1 MSKKLFVRIGS
12 NPTNDLVIDGIDSFH
27 MELFRDTEGNV
38 FISDLN
44 TQSGTRVNSRKLDDY
59 IQLNENDKVYLA
71 ETILFDWKKILK
83 QFDGKDSSTNQSKQT
98 PKAEPKVARDKQ
110 KSVKR
115 DYMEIALIY
124 GAILAMMAYF
134 PSLGL

>member
-1 MSKKLFVRIGS
+1 MSKKVYVRIGS
-12 NPTNDLVIDGIDSFH
+12 NPTNDLVFDGIDSFH

-71 ETILFDWKKILK
+71 ETILFDWKKTLE
-83 QFDGKDSSTNQSKQT
+83 DLDSQVVSKRPEDKKEKEEAQVVQT
-98 PKAEPKVARDKQ
+98 
-110 KSVKR
+110 KSKSIKR
-115 DYMEIALIY
+115 EYLEIVIIY
-124 GAILAMMAYF
+124 AAILAMIF
-134 PSLGL
+134 LISLWF

>member
-38 FISDLN
+38 FVSDLN

-83 QFDGKDSSTNQSKQT
+83 QYDDTDSTSKQSHPA
-98 PKAEPKVARDKQ
+98 PKGEPKVVHVKQ
-110 KSVKR
+110 KSAKR
-115 DYMEIALIY
+115 DYLEIAIVY
-124 GAILAMMAYF
+124 GAILAMIWLI
-134 PSLGL
+134 SLWF

>member
-12 NPTNDLVIDGIDSFH
+12 NPTNDMVIDGIDSFH

-38 FISDLN
+38 FVSDLN

-98 PKAEPKVARDKQ
+98 PKAEPKVARYNQ
-110 KSVKR
+110 KSAKR

-124 GAILAMMAYF
+124 GAILAMIF
-134 PSLGL
+134 LISLWF

>member
-124 GAILAMMAYF
+124 GAILAMIF
-134 PSLGL
+134 LITLWF

>member
-124 GAILAMMAYF
+124 GAILAMIF
-134 PSLGL
+134 LISLWC

>member
-12 NPTNDLVIDGIDSFH
+12 NPTNDVVIDGIDSFH
-27 MELFRDTEGNV
+27 MELFRDTQGNV

-44 TQSGTRVNSRKLDDY
+44 TQTGTRVNSRKLDDY

-71 ETILFDWKKILK
+71 ETILFDWKKTLNK
-83 QFDGKDSSTNQSKQT
+83 FDGKDSSTNQSKQT

-110 KSVKR
+110 KSAKR
-115 DYMEIALIY
+115 DYMEIAIIY
-124 GAILAMMAYF
+124 GAILAMIF
-134 PSLGL
+134 LISLWF

>member
-12 NPTNDLVIDGIDSFH
+12 NPTNDMVIDGIDSFH

-38 FISDLN
+38 FVSDLN

-110 KSVKR
+110 KSAKR

-124 GAILAMMAYF
+124 GAILAMIF
-134 PSLGL
+134 LISLWF

>member
-124 GAILAMMAYF
+124 GAILAMIF
-134 PSLGL
+134 LISLWF

>member
-124 GAILAMMAYF
+124 GAILAMIF
-134 PSLGL
+134 IISLWF